1 MAVDNALKLFWM
13 GNRVGEEN
21 FLKMHTCLEAFLCVV
36 WHISGLLHLSG
47 RFFCMRGIFFL
58 VFVGCDSEYV
68 DCGCLVT

>member
-47 RFFCMRGIFFL
+47 RFFLYERDIFSG
-58 VFVGCDSEYV
+58 V
-68 DCGCLVT
+68 CGL